1 MKCIICHSTDITM
14 RRVNEQ
20 LSRGED
26 LILVPLEVLVCNNC
40 GERYYDRRAM
50 KRLEEIEDAVNA
62 GRVPLERVGEV
73 LRISQEM
80 VAAWLPSPCLGVQY
94 LADVYAALAYYYDH
108 RSEIDRSIEA
118 DKAFGEA
125 FRGNNP
131 SLLQAKLNELTS
143 FPNQV

>member
-1 MKCIICHSTDITM
+1 MKCIICHSTDISL

-62 GRVPLERVGEV
+62 GRVSLERVGEV
-73 LRISQEM
+73 LRVSQEM
-80 VAAWLPSPCLGVQY
+80 VTA
-94 LADVYAALAYYYDH
+94 
-108 RSEIDRSIEA
+108 
-118 DKAFGEA
+118 
-125 FRGNNP
+125 
-131 SLLQAKLNELTS
+131 
-143 FPNQV
+143 

>member
-50 KRLEEIEDAVNA
+50 KRLEEIKDAVNA

-80 VAAWLPSPCLGVQY
+80 VTA
-94 LADVYAALAYYYDH
+94 
-108 RSEIDRSIEA
+108 
-118 DKAFGEA
+118 
-125 FRGNNP
+125 
-131 SLLQAKLNELTS
+131 
-143 FPNQV
+143 